1 MTFTAAF
8 WSLSSEFWSFSV
20 KLLCRGCVGAGGVL
34 GPRRDAHDV
43 LVVVA
48 ARQVE
53 VLGVAGCRSPGAWS
67 PHPPAQRRCPCP
79 RSWGSQGTAPS
90 SGLGGGLGTALWWR
104 PPSPPSGCRAP
115 GSMFPSS
122 PHTSALDGAGQWWGG
137 QCGPWMWLLVMPP
150 CPRHH

>member
-104 PPSPPSGCRAP
+104 PPSPPSGCLGPRYPGRTAAP
-115 GSMFPSS
+115 ACPTWGRSS
-122 PHTSALDGAGQWWGG
+122 APPWADPGIEQQWKIF
-137 QCGPWMWLLVMPP
+137 VK
-150 CPRHH
+150 